1 MQKRIVVFVPVL
13 MVVFALLVAGSC
25 KKESA
30 QDKPATFDESLDGVA
45 VRPLPVMDI
54 KLAERIK
61 RDGPVSPV
69 ADVTDESVLASA
81 ATAESAAG
89 GGGVEGYNQPTEYV
103 SSDPNNS

>member
-1 MQKRIVVFVPVL
+1 MQKRIAVFVLAL
-13 MVVFALLVAGSC
+13 MVVFALLVVGSC

-30 QDKPATFDESLDGVA
+30 QGKPETFDESLDGVA

-81 ATAESAAG
+81 AAAEAAA
-89 GGGVEGYNQPTEYV
+89 EERNAETYDPSTEYA
-103 SSDPNNS
+103 SDDPNYS